1 MAERIAGRMPPR
13 PTPEQQRVYDVFISR
28 HWGTRDC
35 AAALRLP
42 RIAVRDAVN
51 AVRLWR
57 RLSGWNDRYGLAIRT
72 GFCHS
77 DAALHASQEADYRT
91 RTNRPKR

>member
-1 MAERIAGRMPPR
+1 MGSPGRMPPR

-28 HWGTRDC
+28 HWGTRD
-35 AAALRLP
+35 ASRAIGVP
-42 RIAVRDAVN
+42 RGTVLEAVR

-57 RLSGWNDRYGLAIRT
+57 KLSGWNDRYGLALRS
-72 GFCHS
+72 GFCRS
-77 DAALHASQEADYRT
+77 DAELHATQEADYRT